1 MRRPGR
7 AALLVAATGLHAG
20 FQATVTVLVYPAL
33 ARTREDDFAA
43 AHDVHSRRI
52 TPLVAVVY
60 GGLAVACGGALRA
73 EPQSPG
79 VRVAALG
86 SAGAVLVT
94 AAVAAPTHSRLA
106 RGRTPELVSR
116 LLVADR
122 VRLACAVLALGGAVR
137 AAMARAPGTAG
148 A

>member
-1 MRRPGR
+1 VPRPGCT
-7 AALLVAATGLHAG
+7 ALLVAATAVHAG

-33 ARTREDDFAA
+33 VRTRDDDFPS

-52 TPLVAVVY
+52 TPLVAAVY
-60 GGLAVACGGALRA
+60 GGLAVACGAALVA
-73 EPQSPG
+73 EPRTPG

-94 AAVAAPTHSRLA
+94 GVVAAPTHGRLG

-122 VRLACAVLALGGAVR
+122 VRLACAVLAFGGAVR
-137 AAMARAPGTAG
+137 AAVAGLPRA
-148 A
+148 